1 MDTIYIVGIITAGV
15 VALCLGSVI
24 IDYKMKKK
32 KIEADMKVRIEE
44 AYAKNKLEIDKLL
57 IDENV
62 KETTSNNI
70 NDRLNTDDY
79 SMDQQREKVKAR

>member
-15 VALCLGSVI
+15 VAICLGSVI
-24 IDYKMKKK
+24 IDYKLKKK
-32 KIEADMKVRIEE
+32 QIEADMKVRIEE

-62 KETTSNNI
+62 KETSSNNI

-79 SMDQQREKVKAR
+79 SMDQQREKVKTR